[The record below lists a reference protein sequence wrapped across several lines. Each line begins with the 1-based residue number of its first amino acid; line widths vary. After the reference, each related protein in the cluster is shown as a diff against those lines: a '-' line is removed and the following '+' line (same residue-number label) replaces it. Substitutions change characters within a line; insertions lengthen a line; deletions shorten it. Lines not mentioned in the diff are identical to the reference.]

1 MKDVKIWAGNIVN
14 IGRAVFSKKVHI
26 KSITINFIGY
36 TFFAST
42 DAQIRVLIDNYA
54 VFDNSA
60 LLLNGIFTSTAQIFL
75 LQNSFLR
82 CEKSIIIENLNNL
95 NTINY
100 VVEYYEDE

>member
-36 TFFAST
+36 AFSNT